1 METPRRKQTYLRVYC
16 LSSERAIIEGNAK
29 ASGMSLSG
37 YLRATGMG
45 MEIHSVLDQQLVKT
59 IAKINADQG
68 RLGGLLKALLT
79 NDERL
84 DGYTG
89 AQIQKIT
96 LATLEDI
103 RFVQT
108 KLKVVVDAFSTQNF
122 SG

>member
-1 METPRRKQTYLRVYC
+1 
-16 LSSERAIIEGNAK
+16 
-29 ASGMSLSG
+29 
-37 YLRATGMG
+37 MG
-45 MEIHSVLDQQLVKT
+45 MEICSVLDQQLVKT
-59 IAKINADQG
+59 LAKINADQG